1 MEAAVERSFP
11 MSLSEGLILV
21 VDDDASIRSYLSS
34 LFRKRGLPVVA
45 CDGAVEAIAKLT
57 ENPVALVLSD
67 IKMPEVS
74 GIELLDQIQQ
84 FNSEIPVILMTGYG
98 DLEIAIEAV
107 NKGAFSFLT
116 KPFNQEYLMTLVSRG
131 LERYSMVQSE
141 KNYMLTLENT
151 VMRKTRELEDAA
163 VMANRLSV
171 EIVQRLSAVAEF
183 RDSYTAAHISRIGF
197 YSRCIAEAMNMYK
210 DFIEEVAI
218 ASSLHDIGKIGIP
231 DNVLLKKADLTEA
244 EREVMKEHTIMGH
257 KILSGSSHPTL
268 HMASSIALHHHEK
281 WNGEGYP
288 RALKGR
294 DIPIE
299 ARIVKLADEYD
310 ALRSVRSYKTSL
322 GHQETYRIITEG
334 DGRTSPEHFDPEV
347 LAVFVAISP
356 QFDEIFSTNQD

>member
-1 MEAAVERSFP
+1 
-11 MSLSEGLILV
+11 MSLSAGAILV
-21 VDDDASIRSYLSS
+21 VDDDASIRGYLSS
-34 LFRKRGLPVVA
+34 LLRKRGFSAIVCA
-45 CDGAVEAIAKLT
+45 GAAEAISSL
-57 ENPVALVLSD
+57 EGNQVDLVLSD

-74 GIELLDQIQQ
+74 GIELLEQIQRS
-84 FNSEIPVILMTGYG
+84 NSEIPVILMTGYG
-98 DLEIAIEAV
+98 DLDIAIEAV

-116 KPFNQEYLMTLVSRG
+116 KPFNQEYLLTLVTRG
-131 LERYSMVQSE
+131 LERSDMVQAQ
-141 KNYMLTLENT
+141 KNYTVTLENT

-163 VMANRLSV
+163 IMANKLSV

-197 YSRCIAEAMNMYK
+197 YSRLIAESMNMYK
-210 DFIEEVAI
+210 DFVEAVTV

-231 DNVLLKKADLTEA
+231 DNVLLKKTSLTDD
-244 EREVMKEHTIMGH
+244 EREIIKEHTVMGH
-257 KILSGSSHPTL
+257 KILSGSPHPTL
-268 HMASSIALHHHEK
+268 QMASSIALRHHET

-288 RALKGR
+288 GGLKGR

-310 ALRSVRSYKTSL
+310 ALRHVRSYKTSL
-322 GHQETYRIITEG
+322 DHEEVYRIITQG

-347 LAVFVAISP
+347 LDVFVALAP